1 MGVGGAGKS
10 RGRSETPGE
19 EAQMTD
25 REVYPTAIPRSFHD
39 EQAVTKKSTAI
50 TIDAVPDSISE
61 AHSNEVG
68 EARY

>member
-1 MGVGGAGKS
+1 
-10 RGRSETPGE
+10 
-19 EAQMTD
+19 MTD